1 MARGKIDTDNREDET
16 AVYKPVKPK
25 KSAVKAEAPK
35 EEKKTERRAPKRY
48 EPEQQ
53 LSGREKREKARIA
66 AVARDRRRAVS
77 RAGDAGVML
86 IALLTL
92 VFEVLG
98 LLLCAVKTE
107 GTPDMQAVML
117 CAAVAPLGLLTTLA
131 LPRFLPMDS
140 LVIAYFCYSVYFYGG
155 RWVANPYNPRI
166 SSQKQHVIMG
176 TLTDRDG
183 TVLAYTDEDGQRR
196 YNNSA
201 DTRKAVCQVVGD
213 SGGKVSTGADTFHAQ
228 FLLGFRS
235 SIFERLADAFTGTT
249 QRGDD
254 VRLTISERLSRYISE
269 QFPKGKRGAVVVL
282 NYKTNEILAMV
293 SMPQFD
299 PTNMDAALANES
311 AGALINRATQGLYPP
326 GSTFKIVTLA
336 SALENLPDLND
347 FAFDCTGY
355 YPVGNY
361 SVTDGSA
368 HGVQSLSDAFA
379 HSCNTTFAALSQDLG
394 YEMLG
399 QTAEEMGFN
408 ENFMFSDLIVYN
420 SSYPI
425 DDLSA
430 EDLAWSAIGQG
441 RVLATPLHMALIAS
455 TIANRGVMNEPRL
468 IAQVT
473 TAQGGNRALLSHAGG
488 RRVISEDVANRLE
501 SEMIRVVK
509 SGTGKRAALDNGYTV
524 AGKTGSAEA
533 SNDKSIESHAWF
545 VGYITNDNAPYAVC
559 VLVENGGSGGGVAAP
574 LARKTLQKAINLGL

>member
-1 MARGKIDTDNREDET
+1 MH
-16 AVYKPVKPK
+16 
-25 KSAVKAEAPK
+25 
-35 EEKKTERRAPKRY
+35 
-48 EPEQQ
+48 
-53 LSGREKREKARIA
+53 
-66 AVARDRRRAVS
+66 
-77 RAGDAGVML
+77 
-86 IALLTL
+86 LLTL
-92 VFEVLG
+92 LLVLMF
-98 LLLCAVKTE
+98 A
-107 GTPDMQAVML
+107 
-117 CAAVAPLGLLTTLA
+117 
-131 LPRFLPMDS
+131 

-166 SSQKQHVIMG
+166 SSQKRHVVMG

-183 TVLAYTDEDGQRR
+183 TVLAYTDEDGRRR
-196 YNNSA
+196 YNGSTA
-201 DTRKAVCQVVGD
+201 TRKAVCQVVGD

-269 QFPKGKRGAVVVL
+269 QFPAGKRGAVVVL
-282 NYKTNEILAMV
+282 NYRTDEILAMV

-299 PTNMDAALANES
+299 PTNMDSALADEA

-361 SVTDGSA
+361 AVTDGSA
-368 HGVQSLSDAFA
+368 HGVQTLSDAFA
-379 HSCNTTFAALSQDLG
+379 RSCNTTFAALSQDLG

-399 QTAEEMGFN
+399 NTAEEMGFN
-408 ENFMFSDLIVYN
+408 RNFMFSDLIVYN

-441 RVLATPLHMALIAS
+441 RVL
-455 TIANRGVMNEPRL
+455 G
-468 IAQVT
+468 
-473 TAQGGNRALLSHAGG
+473 
-488 RRVISEDVANRLE
+488 EDVAARLE
-501 SEMIRVVK
+501 KEMIRVVK

-545 VGYITNDNAPYAVC
+545 VGYITNDSAPYAIC

-574 LARKTLQKAINLGL
+574 LARKTLQKAIHLGL

>member
-1 MARGKIDTDNREDET
+1 MM
-16 AVYKPVKPK
+16 
-25 KSAVKAEAPK
+25 
-35 EEKKTERRAPKRY
+35 
-48 EPEQQ
+48 EP
-53 LSGREKREKARIA
+53 STGRI
-66 AVARDRRRAVS
+66 
-77 RAGDAGVML
+77 
-86 IALLTL
+86 
-92 VFEVLG
+92 
-98 LLLCAVKTE
+98 
-107 GTPDMQAVML
+107 
-117 CAAVAPLGLLTTLA
+117 LA
-131 LPRFLPMDS
+131 LQ
-140 LVIAYFCYSVYFYGG
+140 AY
-155 RWVANPYNPRI
+155 P
-166 SSQKQHVIMG
+166 
-176 TLTDRDG
+176 D
-183 TVLAYTDEDGQRR
+183 
-196 YNNSA
+196 
-201 DTRKAVCQVVGD
+201 
-213 SGGKVSTGADTFHAQ
+213 
-228 FLLGFRS
+228 
-235 SIFERLADAFTGTT
+235 
-249 QRGDD
+249 
-254 VRLTISERLSRYISE
+254 
-269 QFPKGKRGAVVVL
+269 
-282 NYKTNEILAMV
+282 
-293 SMPQFD
+293 FD
-299 PTNMDAALANES
+299 PNTVEAQWDTLKEDADSPLV
-311 AGALINRATQGLYPP
+311 NRATQGLYPP

-399 QTAEEMGFN
+399 NTAEEMGFN

-488 RRVISEDVANRLE
+488 RRVLGEDVAARLE
-501 SEMIRVVK
+501 KEMIRVVK

-574 LARKTLQKAINLGL
+574 LARKTLQKAIHLGL